1 MLEFPERDVL
11 KFQYNEDESG
21 VSTMVPVTVNGEQRM
36 MPAGCTIL
44 ALLESLNL
52 DPARV
57 AVEVNGRI
65 VRQPDWGRAELS
77 SGSQVEVVQFV
88 GGG

>member
-1 MLEFPERDVL
+1 
-11 KFQYNEDESG
+11 
-21 VSTMVPVTVNGEQRM
+21 MVPVTVNGERRM
-36 MPAGCTIL
+36 IPEGSSVL
-44 ALLESLNL
+44 GLLESLGL

-57 AVEVNGRI
+57 AVEVDGRI
-65 VRQPDWGRAELS
+65 VRQPDWPHSVLS